1 MTAPEWVRAA
11 LVIEGL
17 GVGEPPLQTE
27 RRGND
32 ETLVSKNRS
41 NLQPSDGT
49 DDYSSSVESEEETSS
64 LWYTITSKED
74 ELVRPYLKHRR
85 RAVTTCDECPNP
97 YVNQRYSVAPTC
109 SETGTGHTTVNCT
122 CHIRTEYTARCKKCN
137 TIITR
142 RMRAKRLLQDIRLVQ
157 DFTGLRVRW
166 VTLTAPNYTDVTE
179 GLADFKKKVKRFRE
193 RAAFQSKVIGQVEFY
208 EWTTSSD
215 GTYNVHLHAL
225 WIGDYW
231 KQSDLL
237 ADWGEGGARIEDA
250 STHSRKCLNY
260 VISYAKKQ
268 ASQGIR
274 TQQRGGCLYGRAF
287 AGLKSAA
294 TLAAASDDVDGA
306 PEEQERRG

>member
-1 MTAPEWVRAA
+1 MTAKGGHPPWV
-11 LVIEGL
+11 LSCLEIPGL
-17 GVGEPPLQTE
+17 AWAENQ
-27 RRGND
+27 
-32 ETLVSKNRS
+32 
-41 NLQPSDGT
+41 
-49 DDYSSSVESEEETSS
+49 VESEEEASS

-97 YVNQRYSVAPTC
+97 FVNQRYSVAPTC

-122 CHIRTEYTARCKKCN
+122 CHIRTEYTARCRKCN
-137 TIITR
+137 TIIGR
-142 RMRAKRLLQDIRLVQ
+142 RMKAKRLLKDVRLVQ

-166 VTLTAPNYTDVTE
+166 VTLTAPNYTDVIE
-179 GLADFKKKVKRFRE
+179 GLADFRAKVKRFRG
-193 RAAFQSKVIGQVEFY
+193 RVAFKSKVIGQVEFY
-208 EWTTSSD
+208 EWTSFH
-215 GTYNVHLHAL
+215 GPLPEGVERTYNVHLHAL

-237 ADWGEGGARIEDA
+237 AEWGEGGARIEDA
-250 STHSRKCLNY
+250 STRSRKCLNY

-274 TQQRGGCLYGRAF
+274 TQQRGGCLYGPAF

-294 TLAAASDDVDGA
+294 RLAAESEDAADALGE
-306 PEEQERRG
+306 PERRG